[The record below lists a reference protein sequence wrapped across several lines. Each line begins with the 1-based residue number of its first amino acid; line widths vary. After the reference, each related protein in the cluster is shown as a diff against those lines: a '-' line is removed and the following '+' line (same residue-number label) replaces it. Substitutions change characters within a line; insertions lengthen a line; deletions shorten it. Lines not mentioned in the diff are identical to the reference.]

1 MRGSIVH
8 KIHNSWINILELFPF
23 VTFSYLDNN
32 SCSTYITEVKLY
44 IWIDLDETKCCAQ
57 DP

>member
-1 MRGSIVH
+1 MRQSVLH
-8 KIHNSWINILELFPF
+8 KIHNSWINIFELLPF

-32 SCSTYITEVKLY
+32 SYSTYTTEVKLY